1 MLTRRREE
9 SSAEVTG
16 LSSPKRIRVGESDH
30 DSQYQTYFSTLSSS
44 HTYTIS
50 TITPVESVNFSNQ
63 EDLTTS
69 SDHSAKHNYHVAT
82 DETIRPCQTSTRT
95 VQLSLETRNQNIITQ
110 DYAIIGRTFNSITA
124 RGAPYTNTTI
134 KFIMIMYE
142 YKITVLVVV

>member
-9 SSAEVTG
+9 NSAEVKS

-30 DSQYQTYFSTLSSS
+30 DSQYPTCFSTLSSS

-50 TITPVESVNFSNQ
+50 TITPVETVNFSNQ

-69 SDHSAKHNYHVAT
+69 SDHSANHNHVAT

-95 VQLSLETRNQNIITQ
+95 VQLSLEARNQNLITQ
-110 DYAIIGRTFNSITA
+110 EYAIIEKT
-124 RGAPYTNTTI
+124 
-134 KFIMIMYE
+134 
-142 YKITVLVVV
+142 L